1 MGILG
6 DRIKK
11 ERQDLLAEEDS
22 DMIEFHLRR
31 SDRRWIIYWAVIF
44 VFSMVM
50 IPLIATKISERY
62 LLNAV
67 AAYIASATT
76 DEYDQIAWD
85 IRYDL
90 VYKEFGRDIEKFVR
104 YIPNTAKDCPT
115 CHGDYQSQAFLVSA
129 NMGQLYA
136 LDVFVEGFTPDI
148 HYGASHMSYGYDAVS
163 QTALSMIGLP
173 DERIKT
179 VELRRCGGIV
189 SIHKMK
195 RIFCDNCIKEMLSAV
210 EDMPVG
216 EFIIFDANKK
226 VFYPIGDGM
235 TIQIGDYSLE
245 SERKEEDYE
254 IIVRYTGE

>member
-1 MGILG
+1 MKVP
-6 DRIKK
+6 RNWIK
-11 ERQDLLAEEDS
+11 EWQDLSVEDDS
-22 DMIEFHLRR
+22 GTIEFHLSR
-31 SDRRWIIYWAVIF
+31 SVKRWILYWIGIF
-44 VFSMVM
+44 IFCMVM
-50 IPLIATKISERY
+50 IPLIATKLIERR

-76 DEYDQIAWD
+76 DEYDQIAWG

-90 VYKEFGRDIEKFVR
+90 VYRKFGRDIEKFVR

-195 RIFCDNCIKEMLSAV
+195 RIFCDNCINEMLNAV
-210 EDMPVG
+210 EDMSVG

-226 VFYPIGDGM
+226 VFYPIGEGI

-245 SERKEEDYE
+245 SERKIEDYE

>member
-216 EFIIFDANKK
+216 EFIILTQIKRFS
-226 VFYPIGDGM
+226 
-235 TIQIGDYSLE
+235 IQ
-245 SERKEEDYE
+245 
-254 IIVRYTGE
+254 

>member
-1 MGILG
+1 MRTLWN
-6 DRIKK
+6 RIKK
-11 ERQDLLAEEDS
+11 AWQDVLAEDNKDLTEL
-22 DMIEFHLRR
+22 HLSR
-31 SDRRWIIYWAVIF
+31 SDKRWILYWAGIF
-44 VFSMVM
+44 ILCVVMVL
-50 IPLIATKISERY
+50 LIAIKISERHIQ
-62 LLNAV
+62 NV
-67 AAYIASATT
+67 IAAYIASATT

-90 VYKEFGRDIEKFVR
+90 VYKEFGRDMEKFVR
-104 YIPNTAKDCPT
+104 YIPNTAENCPT
-115 CHGDYQSQAFLVSA
+115 CQESYQSQAFLVSA

-195 RIFCDNCIKEMLSAV
+195 RIFCDNCINEMLNAV

-226 VFYPIGDGM
+226 VFYPIGEGM

-245 SERKEEDYE
+245 SEWKEEDYE